1 MVSKGVFLWIFE
13 NTFSY
18 GTPPLAA
25 SDLILENIIK
35 AASGCNISL
44 LFTNC
49 SGVFLCSSVQ
59 YFQYFFYR
67 SSRRGV
73 FFKKDVFKNVAK
85 FAENHQC
92 QSLFL
97 SKLQSEAWNFILKNY
112 SGTSVF
118 LWILENFEHLFCR
131 ATPDDYFYFL
141 KETINLSYHSF
152 SLLLKIFKS
161 LHLHES

>member
-1 MVSKGVFLWIFE
+1 MKLIKWKEMVSKGVFLWIFE

-92 QSLFL
+92 QSLFNKVTVWGL
-97 SKLQSEAWNFILKNY
+97 ELYLKKLLWHKCFLVNFGKFWTFVL
-112 SGTSVF
+112 
-118 LWILENFEHLFCR
+118 
-131 ATPDDYFYFL
+131 
-141 KETINLSYHSF
+141 
-152 SLLLKIFKS
+152 
-161 LHLHES
+161 